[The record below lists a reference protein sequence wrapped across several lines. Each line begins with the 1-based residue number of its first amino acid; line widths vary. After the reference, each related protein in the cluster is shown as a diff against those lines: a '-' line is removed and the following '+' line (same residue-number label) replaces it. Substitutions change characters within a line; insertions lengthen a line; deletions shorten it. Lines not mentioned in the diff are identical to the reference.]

1 MYEKETK
8 SYYHL
13 PPLTDE
19 FMFQIIFCMEDQGNE
34 YLLDLEKQVIVE
46 RVFVEEREARNAER
60 FLALPEWFPSD
71 GYHTMEKFVATLRNP
86 VYREKLK
93 DVLNSGRGVFRQFKD
108 VVHEMPAIERLWF
121 HFKDVEMQKRIYEW
135 YELYDAAFTFSRLPG
150 EGLEDDALDALKED
164 FQFSDNVTEHVEE
177 YERLRDECLD
187 LYRSRN
193 VPYRPYLLK
202 EIEKA
207 WTLSDKDRALFALTP
222 EQEVVAI
229 IIWHHET
236 PLPAVVRAYYVRT
249 PYRGL
254 GLFHLLFDRVCEQSK
269 RSGAQQT
276 ILELWDESIPI
287 ESMFKEISTKSVRK
301 CIFIENSSWIDSE
314 K

>member
-1 MYEKETK
+1 MSEKEIK

-46 RVFVEEREARNAER
+46 RVFVEDRESRNAER
-60 FLALPEWFPSD
+60 FLLLPEWFPSD
-71 GYHTMEKFVATLRNP
+71 GYRTMEKFVATLRNP

-108 VVHEMPAIERLWF
+108 VVHEMPSIERLWF
-121 HFKDVEMQKRIYEW
+121 HFKDIEMQKRIYEW
-135 YELYDAAFTFSRLPG
+135 YELYDVAFTFSRLPG
-150 EGLEDDALDALKED
+150 EGMEDDAHEALEED
-164 FQFSDNVTEHVEE
+164 FLFSDDLFENHGE
-177 YERLRDECLD
+177 YEKLRDECID

-193 VPYRPYLLK
+193 VPYRAYLLQ
-202 EIEKA
+202 EIERA
-207 WTLSDKDRALFALTP
+207 WVIGEKDRALFALTP
-222 EQEVVAI
+222 QQEVAAI

-236 PLPAVVRAYYVRT
+236 SLPAVVRAYYVRA

-254 GLFHLLFDRVCEQSK
+254 GLFHLLFDRVCEQAG
-269 RSGAQQT
+269 RLGARQT

-287 ESMFKEISTKSVRK
+287 ESMFREIAPKSVRK